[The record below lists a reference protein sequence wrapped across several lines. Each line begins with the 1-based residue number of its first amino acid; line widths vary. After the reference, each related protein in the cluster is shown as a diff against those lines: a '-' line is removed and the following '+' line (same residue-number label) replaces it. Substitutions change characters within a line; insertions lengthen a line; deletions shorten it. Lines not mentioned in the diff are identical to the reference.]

1 MGEVKEVTI
10 YTDGGCEP
18 NPGPGGYGIVLLYGK
33 VRKEVSGGF
42 SLTTNN
48 RMEIYAAI
56 KGLELLKEPC
66 KVTIFSDSQY
76 LVSAM
81 MEGWVTKWKKKN
93 WITSSKEKAKNIDLW
108 ERLCSL
114 CEVHQVT
121 FQWTKGHAGNVNN
134 ERCDQLAYAALQA
147 ANLPPDDGYENRL
160 EEVEPLKITS
170 EGQPCRRCSTPVI
183 KLISRKLKS
192 YLFCPG
198 CEATYTLEKTT
209 QFETL
214 PLF

>member
-1 MGEVKEVTI
+1 MGEAKEVRI

-33 VRKEVSGGF
+33 ARKEVSGGF

-93 WITSSKEKAKNIDLW
+93 WLTSSKEKAKNIDLW
-108 ERLCSL
+108 EKLCSL

-121 FQWTKGHAGNVNN
+121 FVWTKGHAGNIEN
-134 ERCDQLAYAALQA
+134 ERCDQLAYTALQA
-147 ANLPPDDGYENRL
+147 SNLPVDDGYENRA
-160 EEVEPLKITS
+160 EEVESAKVTS
-170 EGQPCRRCSTPVI
+170 EGQPCRRCATPVI
-183 KLISRKLKS
+183 KLVSRKLKS

-198 CEATYTLEKTT
+198 CEATYPIEKP
-209 QFETL
+209 QIETL
-214 PLF
+214 SLF